1 MSVLGAIGL
10 SAGLGAVGNLLD
22 QGMSHIT
29 RATDRN
35 FYERMSNTA
44 VQRQVADMEKA
55 GINPA
60 MAYSNSASGASSPS
74 SSASSAKSNFGGN
87 VASTLNSAANL
98 INSYTRQLEQSRYS
112 KHLDYKEKEKFDTIT
127 RQLFDDS
134 GRLLNSAVTSKLR
147 Q

>member
-10 SAGLGAVGNLLD
+10 SAGLGAAANILD

-60 MAYSNSASGASSPS
+60 MAYSNSAGGASSPS
-74 SSASSAKSNFGGN
+74 SSASSAKSNFSGGL
-87 VASTLNSAANL
+87 ASTINSAANL
-98 INSYTRQLEQSRYS
+98 VNSFNRDGDSSNNINLKQALYMLSNVASIM
-112 KHLDYKEKEKFDTIT
+112 K
-127 RQLFDDS
+127 
-134 GRLLNSAVTSKLR
+134 
-147 Q
+147 